1 MRRLRQH
8 VRLVPKR
15 THAPQ
20 QTASLFV
27 QNASPQRSYPCRAN
41 AGSDFRAKDR
51 RQQPSVTRHCQPPRA
66 KTNAQISNH
75 RELCAAS
82 DNVGANCVL
91 TAGLI
96 PLRKISEP
104 VAGDQ
109 FGDVASY
116 LLRADQLL
124 QGSQS
129 GRLDFSPETRM
140 ICCEATA
147 WWVSLS
153 L

>member
-1 MRRLRQH
+1 MSVWCLNGLMRRSKQHLCLFKTLRRNEAILAEPMLALTSEQ
-8 VRLVPKR
+8 RIDGNSRQSPD
-15 THAPQ
+15 
-20 QTASLFV
+20 TA
-27 QNASPQRSYPCRAN
+27 
-41 AGSDFRAKDR
+41 
-51 RQQPSVTRHCQPPRA
+51 QPPRA

-124 QGSQS
+124 HGSQS